1 VRRDSTGFL
10 FQVASL
16 MVAALVV
23 HSVYV
28 TVVWPR
34 SEAILA
40 AEAVKMQTD
49 PGYIQQRSIWVILRD
64 YEQESEIILMFWA
77 IAIIAH
83 KWWLLRRERDLLER
97 ELVPLTEG
105 MKILPEDVREYSR
118 HIQNLPDG
126 ERQGL
131 LPRCLLAALHP

>member
-1 VRRDSTGFL
+1 MKRGSTGFL
-10 FQVASL
+10 FQAASL
-16 MVAALVV
+16 LVAALVV
-23 HSVYV
+23 HAFYV

-40 AEAVKMQTD
+40 SQSARMQTD
-49 PGYIQQRSIWVILRD
+49 PGYIQERSIWVILRD

-77 IAIIAH
+77 IAIIAQ
-83 KWWLLRRERDLLER
+83 KWSLLRRERGLLER

-105 MKILPEDVREYSR
+105 MKILPEDLREYSR

-126 ERQGL
+126 DREGL
-131 LPRCLLAALHP
+131 LPLSLIHI